1 MPIAKTKKRLDAIVD
16 EDERESFPAS
26 DPPAYS
32 GGALG
37 APKKRR
43 TPVAVKKT
51 KKRTA
56 GKAKAKPKAKK
67 RRR

>member
-1 MPIAKTKKRLDAIVD
+1 MPVGKTKKRLDAIVD

-43 TPVAVKKT
+43 TPLPAKAKKAR
-51 KKRTA
+51 RTA
-56 GKAKAKPKAKK
+56 GKAKAKPKKRKK
-67 RRR
+67 